1 MGALAN
7 AIALQSG
14 RESAAADAPYG
25 VIFDKG
31 KAIVGAPHG
40 RKVPMSES
48 VEKRVRAIGD
58 FYGYWYEGDGGDR
71 KFFPAKYA
79 GSWDAKMAK
88 GISAYPPEF
97 LSAMFGA
104 ADMRKQIRMVEDP
117 DRTIFDGLM
126 ANNDKLSPLE
136 GRAFSEKT
144 LSSYL
149 SSISDDS
156 IDFRAMAE
164 RPATRQN
171 TEKFF
176 KTGAAKTFPSNW
188 EKFPYKA
195 GKVMKEFLDKR
206 DMFLIEQKRGV
217 YVVGAGH
224 LINIQKLD
232 PSLDMVGGEKAS

>member
-1 MGALAN
+1 MNAPGMGAL
-7 AIALQSG
+7 
-14 RESAAADAPYG
+14 DAPYG
-25 VIFDKG
+25 VIFGKG

-40 RKVPMSES
+40 RKIPMSES
-48 VEKRVRAIGD
+48 VENRVRAIGD
-58 FYGYWYEGDGGDR
+58 LCGYWYEGDGGDK
-71 KFFPAKYA
+71 KFFPAKYT

-88 GISAYPPEF
+88 GMSSYPPEF
-97 LSAMFGA
+97 LSAMFSS
-104 ADMRKQIRMVEDP
+104 ADMGKQVRMVEGSVG
-117 DRTIFDGLM
+117 TIFDGLM

-136 GRAFSEKT
+136 GRAFSDST

-149 SSISDDS
+149 SSISDDNT
-156 IDFRAMAE
+156 DFSAMAQ

-176 KTGAAKTFPSNW
+176 KTGAAKTFPANW

-195 GKVMKEFLDKR
+195 GKVMRKFLDKR

-224 LINIQKLD
+224 LINMQKLD
-232 PSLDMVGGEKAS
+232 PSLKMVGGERAN